1 MNPAQP
7 QTDSVPIQSYPP
19 NAVPAQPGTDTSA
32 PIQPSSADP
41 VPMQPTT
48 GGNLKRRRRTVKRG
62 NNRGE
67 CCEATYHGL
76 HVWFKHMF
84 EHLGWML
91 LAKKRGH
98 MDKVQVYKQSLLRLK
113 TDLEQRMKYMR
124 DADRKQ
130 DLKIMLSDLAVLIEH
145 TNKDFP

>member
-1 MNPAQP
+1 M
-7 QTDSVPIQSYPP
+7 
-19 NAVPAQPGTDTSA
+19 
-32 PIQPSSADP
+32 
-41 VPMQPTT
+41 PTT
-48 GGNLKRRRRTVKRG
+48 TAGGGSKRRRRTVKRG
-62 NNRGE
+62 NSRGE

-113 TDLEQRMKYMR
+113 TDLEQRMKYMK